1 MKFIYKWMDELCT
14 ADILLFTQSQTEE
27 TEGKEE
33 ESLEPVKETI
43 LHYSD
48 LHLKSFVGQF
58 QNV

>member
-1 MKFIYKWMDELCT
+1 MDELCT

-33 ESLEPVKETI
+33 EGLEPVKETI

>member
-33 ESLEPVKETI
+33 E
-43 LHYSD
+43 
-48 LHLKSFVGQF
+48 QF
-58 QNV
+58 RRTCQRLAIYINP